1 MIVRRLNLRNYEHM
15 FVNKMRSAYN
25 WPIERAVPSQSLRG
39 DWRVPMDKLTLLLLL
54 AAAVLVLAVALV
66 VLLTR

>member
-39 DWRVPMDKLTLLLLL
+39 DWRVMDKLTLLLL
-54 AAAVLVLAVALV
+54 AAAVPVLAVAFV

>member
-15 FVNKMRSAYN
+15 FVNKMRGEYN

-39 DWRVPMDKLTLLLLL
+39 DWRVPMDKLTLLLL
-54 AAAVLVLAVALV
+54 AAAVLVLAVAFV